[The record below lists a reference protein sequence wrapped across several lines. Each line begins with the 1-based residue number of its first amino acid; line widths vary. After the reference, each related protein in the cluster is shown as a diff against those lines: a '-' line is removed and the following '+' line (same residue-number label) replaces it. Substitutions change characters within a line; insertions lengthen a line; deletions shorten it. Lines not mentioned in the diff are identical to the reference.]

1 MAKKKKDPDLES
13 SELDSQA
20 PNSILEASLLSDL
33 TKGSNGEDSL
43 DDAGLPREK
52 RLKGPLLNLALL
64 TFFFAVV
71 VSVFSI
77 FAPFKAVEKVET
89 DGKSL
94 LSVQVTISNS
104 QFSNEPALTACN
116 GSGRL
121 TNLNKAIVVLES
133 KNDGW
138 IVKAQLGSGQIN
150 SFGDC
155 VYTPQID
162 TPENFDGGVIKPRVE
177 FTFGTTVKL
186 AEVTANDIQLEIKLN
201 S

>member
-1 MAKKKKDPDLES
+1 MAKKKKDPDLEL

-20 PNSILEASLLSDL
+20 PKSILESSLLSEL
-33 TKGSNGEDSL
+33 AAGSNADDSL

-64 TFFFAVV
+64 TFFFAVA
-71 VSVFSI
+71 VSIFSI
-77 FAPFKAVEKVET
+77 FAPFKAVEKVDT

-94 LSVQVTISNS
+94 LSVQITISNS

-116 GSGRL
+116 GSGRIP
-121 TNLNKAIVVLES
+121 NLNKATVVLES
-133 KNDGW
+133 KSDGW

-155 VYTPQID
+155 VYTPQIE
-162 TPENFDGGVIKPRVE
+162 TPENFNGGVVKPRVD
-177 FTFGTTVKL
+177 FTFGTSVKL
-186 AEVTANDIQLEIKLN
+186 AEVKANDINLKVTLN